1 VQELKEI
8 KPHPVNPHKK
18 KGNHMNQSYDSLN
31 GGENKTEYT
40 QKRAKA
46 ITSEMRKKPAEQR
59 STSNTRL

>member
-1 VQELKEI
+1 
-8 KPHPVNPHKK
+8 
-18 KGNHMNQSYDSLN
+18 MNQSYDSLN